1 MAVEHW
7 NFDLVHSSIS
17 FWVRHLMIS
26 KVHGRFQQW
35 TGSLEFDDQNPT
47 SAKVEV
53 QLEAGSID
61 TKEPQRDAH
70 LRSADFL
77 EADKYPHITFK
88 STAISRSGSE
98 LSMAGD
104 LTVHGVTKPVT
115 LAVEYAGR
123 VKDPWGGE
131 RIGFTAKTSL
141 NRADYGLTWNKAIEA
156 GGVVVGDKVEIEI
169 EVEAV
174 RKTEAAK

>member
-1 MAVEHW
+1 
-7 NFDLVHSSIS
+7 
-17 FWVRHLMIS
+17 
-26 KVHGRFQQW
+26 VHGRFQQW
-35 TGSLEFDDQNPT
+35 TGSLEFDDQNPAT
-47 SAKVEV
+47 AKVEV
-53 QLEAGSID
+53 QIEAASID

-77 EADKYPHITFK
+77 EADKYPHLTFK
-88 STAISRSGSE
+88 STAVSRSGNDF
-98 LSMAGD
+98 SMVGD
-104 LTVHGVTKPVT
+104 LTVHGVTKSVT
-115 LAVEYAGR
+115 LAAEYAGR

-141 NRADYGLTWNKAIEA
+141 NRADYGLVWNKAIEA

-174 RKTEAAK
+174 RKTETAK